1 MCFIGHTKIK
11 YKCNRNRSG
20 GKKRAVLTD
29 LYSTYCNNKIFPKIQ
44 LNVESVC
51 VPTVLLSAQYF
62 KVIFLPLLL
71 LLSFEKKCSQLFSL
85 SLHHLF
91 KLFVWNPIS
100 KLFSLFPVQHSL
112 YSATSTFWIANPN
125 NNLINCAAAG
135 SEVSFLLSAFHFLL
149 AHPPLPPPLISFQV
163 EACLINAL
171 PGKINGCVL
180 LLPSESSRQQTEAL
194 PHFHEDTVPIMVI
207 LLGFQKMFRVE
218 WSVIYPCRCNNYS
231 HLHTLQRKNML
242 YVYVCV
248 WSIRKQVFGSSSTMC
263 PLALQR
269 GYTPQDTLNTPPW
282 ASSPTTEPIPTTGW
296 V

>member
-11 YKCNRNRSG
+11 YKFNRNSRNRSG
-20 GKKRAVLTD
+20 GKKRAVLTN
-29 LYSTYCNNKIFPKIQ
+29 LYLTYCNNKIFPKIQ

-51 VPTVLLSAQYF
+51 VPTVLLSAQHF

-71 LLSFEKKCSQLFSL
+71 LLSFEKKCSQLFSFTP
-85 SLHHLF
+85 SSIQT
-91 KLFVWNPIS
+91 VPNPIS

-149 AHPPLPPPLISFQV
+149 AHPPLPPPLIFFQV

-171 PGKINGCVL
+171 PGEINDCVL

-194 PHFHEDTVPIMVI
+194 PQFHDGHTSGISEDVSGGM
-207 LLGFQKMFRVE
+207 E
-218 WSVIYPCRCNNYS
+218 C
-231 HLHTLQRKNML
+231 HLSLQM
-242 YVYVCV
+242 
-248 WSIRKQVFGSSSTMC
+248 
-263 PLALQR
+263 
-269 GYTPQDTLNTPPW
+269 
-282 ASSPTTEPIPTTGW
+282 
-296 V
+296 